1 MMEAFR
7 TIRADSAHHDFRSLV
22 RSLDEYLAEKDG
34 DDHAFYDQYNQPH
47 NIRHVI
53 IAYQNEEPVACGA
66 IRGISPGVTEVKR
79 MYTKPAF
86 RGRGYA
92 AAVLGELEKWAR
104 ELGFRKCVLETGLRQ
119 TEAVRFYG
127 HNGYRRI
134 PNYGPYAGVE
144 NSLCFEKE
152 I

>member
-1 MMEAFR
+1 MEALRIIR
-7 TIRADSAHHDFRSLV
+7 TDSAHPDFRMLV
-22 RSLDEYLAEKDG
+22 RSLDAYLAEKDG
-34 DDHAFYDQYNQPH
+34 DEHAFYDQYNQLD
-47 NIRHVI
+47 NIRNVI
-53 IAYQNEEPVACGA
+53 VAYLDKEPVACGA
-66 IRGISPGVTEVKR
+66 IREISPRVTEVKR
-79 MYTKPAF
+79 MYTRPAF

-92 AAVLGELEKWAR
+92 AVVLGELEKWAR
-104 ELGFRKCVLETGLRQ
+104 ELGFKKCVLETGLRQ